1 MSPCLDGLFYIS
13 NFLKMFLIIFD
24 YMYVGVCTFVYSIQG
39 QKRVLNLLKLL
50 EMAAGNQTQGLW
62 KSRNLKN

>member
-1 MSPCLDGLFYIS
+1 
-13 NFLKMFLIIFD
+13 MFLIIFD
-24 YMYVGVCTFVYSIQG
+24 YMYVGVCAFVYSIQG

-50 EMAAGNQTQGLW
+50 DVAAGNQTQGLW